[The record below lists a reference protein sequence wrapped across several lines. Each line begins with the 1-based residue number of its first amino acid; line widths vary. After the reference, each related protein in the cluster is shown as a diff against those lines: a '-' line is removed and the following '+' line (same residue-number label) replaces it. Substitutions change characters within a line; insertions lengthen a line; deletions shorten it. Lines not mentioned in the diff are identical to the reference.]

1 MKKLPRTGCSGSV
14 PASPESDVSSKVQL
28 CPNPLVKFLEKHPKE
43 FTVDDIIA
51 FIAESKIQ
59 MLDFH
64 YTGGDGRIKTLTFV
78 VSGEE
83 QLRQLLLSGERVDGS
98 SLFPFME
105 SGASDLYVVPKFR
118 TAFINPFGDIPTLG
132 MFCRYFDKDGNPLEM
147 SPENI
152 LIRAHANLVNKT
164 GYSMHAMGELEY
176 YVISKREALF
186 EAVDQKGYHESAP
199 FTKWEHLRK
208 EAMLNIARMG
218 GTLKYGHSEV
228 GNFSD
233 EYYNYEQNEIEFLPT
248 DVEEA
253 AEQLVLGKWIL
264 RSLAHKYG
272 VSLSFAPK
280 ITVGKAG
287 SGLHIHMKLLKDG
300 VSVTG
305 DENGLSDVS
314 RRAIAGIMDLAASL
328 TAFGNTVPTSYLRL
342 VPHQEAP
349 TNICWGDRNRSVLVR
364 VPLGWTGAASQMTV
378 IANPGSEAAKL
389 NTNEKQ
395 TFEFRCPDGSAD
407 TYLLLAGLVTAVAHG
422 LTDKDALQ
430 KAKDTYV
437 NVNIFHEE
445 HKSVAKKLKQ
455 LPMCCAD
462 SATAL
467 EKQKEIYLDSGVFPQ
482 RVLDSLVKKLRGYE
496 DSGLSERLF
505 ALPDEQRVAAI
516 GDLVQKYLNC

>member
-1 MKKLPRTGCSGSV
+1 
-14 PASPESDVSSKVQL
+14 
-28 CPNPLVKFLEKHPKE
+28 
-43 FTVDDIIA
+43 
-51 FIAESKIQ
+51 
-59 MLDFH
+59 
-64 YTGGDGRIKTLTFV
+64 
-78 VSGEE
+78 
-83 QLRQLLLSGERVDGS
+83 
-98 SLFPFME
+98 
-105 SGASDLYVVPKFR
+105 
-118 TAFINPFGDIPTLG
+118 
-132 MFCRYFDKDGNPLEM
+132 
-147 SPENI
+147 
-152 LIRAHANLVNKT
+152 
-164 GYSMHAMGELEY
+164 
-176 YVISKREALF
+176 
-186 EAVDQKGYHESAP
+186 
-199 FTKWEHLRK
+199 
-208 EAMLNIARMG
+208 
-218 GTLKYGHSEV
+218 
-228 GNFSD
+228 
-233 EYYNYEQNEIEFLPT
+233 
-248 DVEEA
+248 
-253 AEQLVLGKWIL
+253 
-264 RSLAHKYG
+264 
-272 VSLSFAPK
+272 
-280 ITVGKAG
+280 
-287 SGLHIHMKLLKDG
+287 
-300 VSVTG
+300 
-305 DENGLSDVS
+305 
-314 RRAIAGIMDLAASL
+314 MDLAASL

-407 TYLLLAGLVTAVAHG
+407 TYLLLAGLVTAVTHG
-422 LTDKDALQ
+422 LTDNDALQ

-445 HKSVAKKLKQ
+445 HQSVAKRLKQ

>member
-1 MKKLPRTGCSGSV
+1 MLY
-14 PASPESDVSSKVQL
+14 
-28 CPNPLVKFLEKHPKE
+28 
-43 FTVDDIIA
+43 IA
-51 FIAESKIQ
+51 Q
-59 MLDFH
+59 
-64 YTGGDGRIKTLTFV
+64 
-78 VSGEE
+78 
-83 QLRQLLLSGERVDGS
+83 
-98 SLFPFME
+98 
-105 SGASDLYVVPKFR
+105 
-118 TAFINPFGDIPTLG
+118 
-132 MFCRYFDKDGNPLEM
+132 
-147 SPENI
+147 
-152 LIRAHANLVNKT
+152 
-164 GYSMHAMGELEY
+164 
-176 YVISKREALF
+176 
-186 EAVDQKGYHESAP
+186 
-199 FTKWEHLRK
+199 
-208 EAMLNIARMG
+208 MG
-218 GTLKYGHSEV
+218 GKIKYGHSEV

-248 DVEEA
+248 DIEEA
-253 AEQLVLGKWIL
+253 AEQLILGKWIL
-264 RSLAHKYG
+264 RSLAYKYG

-300 VSVTG
+300 VSVTS
-305 DENGLSDVS
+305 DENGLSDVA
-314 RRAIAGIMDLAASL
+314 RKAIAGIMDLSASL

-364 VPLGWTGAASQMTV
+364 VPLGWAGAASQMTA
-378 IANPGSEAAKL
+378 IANPGSKEAKL

-407 TYLLLAGLVTAVAHG
+407 IYLLLAGLVTAATHG

-445 HKSVAKKLKQ
+445 HKEVAEKLKQ
-455 LPMCCAD
+455 LPICCAD
-462 SATAL
+462 SATEL
-467 EKQKEIYLDSGVFPQ
+467 EKHREFYLDSGVFPP
-482 RVLDSLVKKLRGYE
+482 RVLDSLVKKLRSYE